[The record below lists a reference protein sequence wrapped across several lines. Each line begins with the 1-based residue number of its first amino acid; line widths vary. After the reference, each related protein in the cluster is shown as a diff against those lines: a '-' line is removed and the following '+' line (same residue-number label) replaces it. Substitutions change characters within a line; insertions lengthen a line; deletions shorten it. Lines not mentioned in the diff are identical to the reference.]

1 VRSGYT
7 LPVFA
12 AASAIAALRCLQ
24 GGLSTFQDG
33 GDLEIELDLINP
45 PQRVQIPIEQVC
57 QIKTGMALAITHS
70 DPGDNLDLT
79 RHTPVWAI
87 VEWAE
92 PTQVES
98 IALVGGEG
106 VGKQVNLDNRPA
118 FYHYAKTLLQGN
130 LAPLLAP
137 EEKILVT
144 IILPEGRKL
153 ATRTSNAAF
162 GVVEGLSLLGTSGI
176 SQPLSAPGQLE
187 ACLIEL
193 REKVRELGVGSG
205 GVGSWELGVGSW
217 EREGEGKRGRGEK
230 LSLEN
235 SYSDRDIPLPVL
247 VLCIGENGLALA
259 REMGI
264 SPDRTLKTANWLGSV
279 LVAAGVEG
287 VKNILLFGYH
297 GKLIKL
303 AGGIFHTHHHL
314 ADGRAEIFIAAA
326 VRVGLPTECL
336 QRLLDCETAEA
347 GLNYLRELDRVDGSE
362 WVAKIYSYLAETID
376 RRSQKYIYDL
386 CQQQVRVGS
395 VLFDRSRKIIA
406 TSGIGD
412 AFLTRLC

>member
-33 GDLEIELDLINP
+33 GDLAIKLDLINP
-45 PQRVQIPIEQVC
+45 PQRVQILIEQVC

-92 PTQVES
+92 PTQVEL

-118 FYHYAKTLLQGN
+118 FYHYAKTLLQAN
-130 LAPLLAP
+130 LAPLLDP

-193 REKVRELGVGSG
+193 REKVRELGVGS
-205 GVGSWELGVGSW
+205 WET
-217 EREGEGKRGRGEK
+217 EGEGKRGRGEK
-230 LSLEN
+230 LSLES

>member
-1 VRSGYT
+1 
-7 LPVFA
+7 
-12 AASAIAALRCLQ
+12 
-24 GGLSTFQDG
+24 
-33 GDLEIELDLINP
+33 LE
-45 PQRVQIPIEQVC
+45 
-57 QIKTGMALAITHS
+57 S
-70 DPGDNLDLT
+70 
-79 RHTPVWAI
+79 
-87 VEWAE
+87 
-92 PTQVES
+92 
-98 IALVGGEG
+98 
-106 VGKQVNLDNRPA
+106 
-118 FYHYAKTLLQGN
+118 
-130 LAPLLAP
+130 
-137 EEKILVT
+137 
-144 IILPEGRKL
+144 
-153 ATRTSNAAF
+153 
-162 GVVEGLSLLGTSGI
+162 
-176 SQPLSAPGQLE
+176 
-187 ACLIEL
+187 
-193 REKVRELGVGSG
+193 
-205 GVGSWELGVGSW
+205 
-217 EREGEGKRGRGEK
+217 
-230 LSLEN
+230 